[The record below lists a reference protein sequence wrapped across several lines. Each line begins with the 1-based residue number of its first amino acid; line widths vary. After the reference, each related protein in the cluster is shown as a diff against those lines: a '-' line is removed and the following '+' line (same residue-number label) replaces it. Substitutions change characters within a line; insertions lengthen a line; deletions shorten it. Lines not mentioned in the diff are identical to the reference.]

1 MFALQNAAN
10 AYKDVKNV
18 SGIEDADPHKLVDML
33 YSAAIEK
40 IANAKGLMQAQA
52 IREKGLSISHAI
64 AIVEELRG
72 SLDMERGG
80 EISTN
85 LSDLYEYMKELLLKA
100 NLNNDEA
107 ALDEC
112 SQLISTLQ
120 DGWRQIPV
128 DVRKQHQPH
137 V

>member
-10 AYKDVKNV
+10 AYRDVKNV

-33 YSAAIEK
+33 FTAAIEK
-40 IANAKGLMQAQA
+40 TANARGLMEANA

-80 EISTN
+80 EISSN
-85 LSDLYEYMKELLLKA
+85 LSDLYEYIKETLLKA
-100 NLNNDEA
+100 NLNNDME
-107 ALDEC
+107 ALDEV
-112 SQLISTLQ
+112 SQLVTTLQ
-120 DGWRQIPV
+120 DGWRQIPA
-128 DVRKQHQPH
+128 DIRSQHRK
-137 V
+137 